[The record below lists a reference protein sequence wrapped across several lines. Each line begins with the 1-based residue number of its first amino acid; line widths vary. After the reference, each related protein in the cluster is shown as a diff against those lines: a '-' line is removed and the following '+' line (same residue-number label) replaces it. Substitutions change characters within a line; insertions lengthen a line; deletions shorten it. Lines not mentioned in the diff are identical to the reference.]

1 MEAAFAKQQEALD
14 SGLDQKLPGKV
25 DVGVSLIGWFNGAVK
40 AVVAA
45 TGLGTDKEIQDD
57 FVTGEKLAQ

>member
-1 MEAAFAKQQEALD
+1 LD

-45 TGLGTDKEIQDD
+45 TGLGTNKEIQDD

>member
-1 MEAAFAKQQEALD
+1 LD

-40 AVVAA
+40 AQLWQLLDLEL
-45 TGLGTDKEIQDD
+45 TKTFRMIM
-57 FVTGEKLAQ
+57 